1 MSDLFNLEAASTGQ
15 GPHNFRPATPLCL
28 PAWRQALANHP
39 DSAFV
44 HYILNGI
51 AHGFHIGAVQ
61 FVSSRRNMPSVQ
73 QQPLLV
79 AAHINEELVAGRV
92 LGPLPPHL
100 AKLTHTSSIGLIPK
114 PHQPGKWRLIIDL
127 SSPSGHSIND
137 AISSDH
143 CHMQYASVL
152 DAARLIQQLGVGTL
166 LAKVDLKHA
175 YRIVPVHPDDHPLLG
190 LCWEKEVYIDTAL
203 PFGLRSAP
211 KIFSALA
218 DALAWILQANGV
230 SYQLHYLD
238 DFLLLGP
245 PDQQT
250 CAQALHRTIQVCQ
263 ELGVPIAVH
272 KTEGPAP
279 VLPFLGILIDSIRM
293 ELSLPPEKGTRIT
306 AMVMQW
312 RERKAAS
319 KRELQ
324 SLIGTLS
331 HAATVVPPGRTFLRR
346 MIETMS
352 IPKCQHHHV
361 RLNAEFQSDIQW
373 WACFLPQWN
382 GRSMFPQAQ
391 AAHSFWSDSSGSW
404 GCGAVCNAGHWF
416 QVEWP
421 QSWIQCHIAA
431 KEMVPVVIAVA
442 IWGQAWQSST
452 IKVRS
457 DNMAV
462 VCALSTGVARD
473 PLLMHLLRCLHFFT
487 AHFKIHHYKQSTLL
501 VLTTLLLMHCL
512 VTSLMCSGLA
522 LHRHLR
528 HLQSSLSR
536 CWKCSSTTSPT
547 GHHPAGGEC
556 FSLPWESS
564 STCHD
569 SGLWDRTTALLTFL
583 SGCKL
588 PASAH
593 F

>member
-1 MSDLFNLEAASTGQ
+1 MRHHACMNHSTPSVYAGIGNVVEGRYRYMSDLFNLEAASTGQ

-51 AHGFHIGAVQ
+51 AHGADRAVQ

-114 PHQPGKWRLIIDL
+114 LHQPGKWRLIIDL

-143 CHMQYASVL
+143 YHMQYASVL

-166 LAKVDLKHA
+166 LA
-175 YRIVPVHPDDHPLLG
+175 
-190 LCWEKEVYIDTAL
+190 
-203 PFGLRSAP
+203 

-293 ELSLPPEKGTRIT
+293 ELSLPPEKVTRIT

-331 HAATVVPPGRTFLRR
+331 HAATAVPPGRTFLRR

-382 GRSMFPQAQ
+382 GGSMFPQAQ

-487 AHFKIHHYKQSTLL
+487 AHFKISLQAVHIAGVDNIAADALSRNKPDVFWSCSPQASPAPSVIPQSLLEMLLHHQPDW
-501 VLTTLLLMHCL
+501 
-512 VTSLMCSGLA
+512 TSSSWRRMFL
-522 LHRHLR
+522 
-528 HLQSSLSR
+528 SSL
-536 CWKCSSTTSPT
+536 
-547 GHHPAGGEC
+547 G
-556 FSLPWESS
+556 
-564 STCHD
+564 
-569 SGLWDRTTALLTFL
+569 
-583 SGCKL
+583 KL
-588 PASAH
+588 
-593 F
+593 